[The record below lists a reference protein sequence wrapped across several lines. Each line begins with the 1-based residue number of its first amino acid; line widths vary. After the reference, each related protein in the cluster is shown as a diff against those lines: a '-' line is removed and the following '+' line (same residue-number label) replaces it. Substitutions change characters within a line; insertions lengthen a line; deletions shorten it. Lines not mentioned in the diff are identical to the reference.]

1 MSQIKWFS
9 GGTDRAE
16 QAIKLIDT
24 VMNELE
30 NELNCAELKRVL
42 IEYRSELDKKETSVP
57 FILSRMNLD
66 LSKAVR
72 NDGVV
77 LPSEISDKLKEL
89 SSLSNIRY
97 GY

>member
-16 QAIKLIDT
+16 QAITLIDA

-30 NELNCAELKRVL
+30 NESNNVELKHVL
-42 IEYRSELDKKETSVP
+42 IEYRNELDKKEASVP